1 MRPRPFDLRRVLRE
15 VLIVPETKPA
25 GELLVELRNHR
36 VGMALVVDEF
46 GSILGLVT
54 LEDILEQVVGEIHD
68 EFDVVERPQKLADG
82 AVVFDAALNV
92 RDLDAQYNITLPDD
106 PAYATVGG
114 FVFDQLGFI
123 PRGGENFEYDG
134 YRFTVVEMDGRR
146 VARVKIERVLPI
158 ATEAKTASDRAA
170 LPLQVIQMAQVLRR
184 FRRSFRARSREN
196 SSRSR
201 GANSLMARHL
211 LQRFLLALPALW
223 LVLTLVFLMIHIVPG
238 DPVEQM
244 LGEGAAP
251 GEIVQ
256 LRHSL
261 GLDQPLL
268 TQYGHYLKGL
278 ARADLGQSFKFQA
291 PVRQIIFD
299 RYPATLSLAFLAL
312 AVCAAIAIPA
322 GILAAYRRG
331 QPADRA
337 VGLFTLFGLAFPN
350 FALGPVLILIFSIE
364 IGLLPVSGRGGPT
377 YYILPAATL
386 GAALA
391 AILTRMVRG
400 SMLEELSS
408 DYVRTAR
415 AKGLSTS
422 AVLFRHAFRNA
433 LIPIITILGLQFG
446 TLLAGTIVTET
457 IFSWP
462 GIGRLTVQAIS
473 ARDYPLL
480 QGCILVIS
488 LSYVLVN
495 LLTDVLYSV
504 IDPRVRLS

>member
-1 MRPRPFDLRRVLRE
+1 
-15 VLIVPETKPA
+15 
-25 GELLVELRNHR
+25 
-36 VGMALVVDEF
+36 
-46 GSILGLVT
+46 
-54 LEDILEQVVGEIHD
+54 
-68 EFDVVERPQKLADG
+68 
-82 AVVFDAALNV
+82 
-92 RDLDAQYNITLPDD
+92 
-106 PAYATVGG
+106 
-114 FVFDQLGFI
+114 
-123 PRGGENFEYDG
+123 
-134 YRFTVVEMDGRR
+134 
-146 VARVKIERVLPI
+146 
-158 ATEAKTASDRAA
+158 
-170 LPLQVIQMAQVLRR
+170 
-184 FRRSFRARSREN
+184 
-196 SSRSR
+196 
-201 GANSLMARHL
+201 MARHL
-211 LQRFLLALPALW
+211 LQRVLLTLPALW

-251 GEIVQ
+251 GELTQ
-256 LRHSL
+256 LRHAL

-268 TQYGHYLKGL
+268 TQYGHYLGQL
-278 ARADLGQSFKFQA
+278 VRGDLGQSFKFQA
-291 PVRQIIFD
+291 PVRRIIFE

-312 AVCAAIAIPA
+312 LVCATIAIPA
-322 GILAAYRRG
+322 GVLAAYQRG
-331 QPADRA
+331 RAADRA
-337 VGLFTLFGLAFPN
+337 VGVFTLFGLAVPN
-350 FALGPVLILIFSIE
+350 FALGPVLILLFSIE
-364 IGLLPVSGRGGPT
+364 LGLLPVSGRGGAA
-377 YYILPAATL
+377 YYVLPAATL

-415 AKGLSTS
+415 AKGLSMS

-480 QGCILVIS
+480 QGCILVIAV
-488 LSYVLVN
+488 SYVLVN
-495 LLTDVLYSV
+495 LLTDILYAV